1 MVAANDVERTGYA
14 AADLTRA
21 ASVRFDASP
30 AVPLGEPGR
39 DLRRSVGIISDLTR
53 IMGANQALGVMQ
65 SQMRATT
72 DYLKSRKQFG
82 VTLNTFQALT
92 FRAADL
98 YVSLELAH
106 SIVDWATMTIAT
118 GDPDA
123 VADAADRLG
132 LQISRAGRH
141 IGQEA
146 IQLHG
151 GIGMTAEYAV
161 GVGTAHLTVLDQ
173 WLGNAPHH
181 LVPAVRAGRR
191 PRDGRGAGL
200 TWTSRSPTTSWPS
213 ATSRGPSSTRE
224 AIPHRTAWD
233 HAESVDLAIVPKM
246 AELGFF
252 GLTIPEQYG
261 GVGGDYVTYALAMEE
276 LGRADSALRGIVS
289 VSSGLVGKSIL
300 FHGTEEQKQEWLP
313 ALATATKLGCFGLT
327 EPDTGSDAGNLT
339 SRAVRDGSDWVINGQ
354 KLFIT
359 NGTWADV
366 ALVFARTSD
375 DGPRGV
381 TAFLVPTDTPGF
393 EAREIK
399 GKLGLRGQ
407 ATAELFLSDVRVPD
421 SAVLGEVGQGFKIA
435 MGTLDK
441 GRLAVAAGCVG
452 IVQGCLE
459 ASVAYATTRT
469 QFGQPIAAF
478 QLVQDMIADISVDAD
493 AARLLVWRCADL
505 DRPGRAL
512 RHRRLEG
519 QAVRVRGRRTSG
531 QPRDPGA
538 RRRRL
543 RRRLPRREVPPR
555 RPRDDALRRH
565 LTDPEAADRAGG
577 DGHQRVHLRRPPHV
591 RRLWP
596 SDGPG
601 RGQIRRSCD
610 ERCAHPADDSQA
622 RETGYASFW
631 KSPSRATGANPIA
644 SFTPIMWALTSA
656 LYVVR
661 RTMSGR
667 SRCSSRRLATF
678 TATPSRWPR
687 SWGRTRVPHW

>member
-1 MVAANDVERTGYA
+1 M
-14 AADLTRA
+14 DLSLSDDQLA
-21 ASVRFDASP
+21 F
-30 AVPLGEPGR
+30 R
-39 DLRRSVGIISDLTR
+39 DLAR
-53 IMGANQALGVMQ
+53 
-65 SQMRATT
+65 
-72 DYLKSRKQFG
+72 
-82 VTLNTFQALT
+82 TF
-92 FRAADL
+92 
-98 YVSLELAH
+98 LE
-106 SIVDWATMTIAT
+106 
-118 GDPDA
+118 
-123 VADAADRLG
+123 
-132 LQISRAGRH
+132 
-141 IGQEA
+141 
-146 IQLHG
+146 
-151 GIGMTAEYAV
+151 
-161 GVGTAHLTVLDQ
+161 
-173 WLGNAPHH
+173 
-181 LVPAVRAGRR
+181 
-191 PRDGRGAGL
+191 
-200 TWTSRSPTTSWPS
+200 
-213 ATSRGPSSTRE
+213 RE

-233 HAESVDLAIVPKM
+233 QAESVDLAIVPKM

-252 GLTIPEQYG
+252 GLTIPEEYG

-313 ALATATKLGCFGLT
+313 ELANATRLGCFGLT

-339 SRAVRDGSDWVINGQ
+339 SRAVRDGSDWVIDGQ

-469 QFGQPIAAF
+469 QFGRPIAAF

-505 DRPGRAL
+505 IDRGEPYGTAASKAKLFASEAAVRAANHAIQVHGGAGYVDDYPVAKYLRDARVMTLYEGTSQIQKLLIGRA
-512 RHRRLEG
+512 
-519 QAVRVRGRRTSG
+519 
-531 QPRDPGA
+531 
-538 RRRRL
+538 
-543 RRRLPRREVPPR
+543 
-555 RPRDDALRRH
+555 
-565 LTDPEAADRAGG
+565 
-577 DGHQRVHLRRPPHV
+577 
-591 RRLWP
+591 
-596 SDGPG
+596 
-601 RGQIRRSCD
+601 
-610 ERCAHPADDSQA
+610 
-622 RETGYASFW
+622 ETGISA
-631 KSPSRATGANPIA
+631 
-644 SFTPIMWALTSA
+644 FT
-656 LYVVR
+656 
-661 RTMSGR
+661 
-667 SRCSSRRLATF
+667 
-678 TATPSRWPR
+678 
-687 SWGRTRVPHW
+687 